1 MKLVIDG
8 QLVPEPPIKV
18 RLRPDHDEQS
28 GITMEAY
35 VGGTWQ
41 PICTLREDGV
51 LGLWDVRNYGLVS
64 AGFQMIGTHSSH
76 RSNGPIKTCVQ

>member
-8 QLVPEPPIKV
+8 QSVLETPIKV

-41 PICTLREDGV
+41 PICTLREDGT
-51 LGLWDVRNYGLVS
+51 LGLWDVRNAGLLG
-64 AGFQMIGTHSSH
+64 AGFQMIGTHSMY
-76 RSNGPIKTCVQ
+76 RSNGPIKTCTQ